1 MSLNGTAWTPIGPSP
16 ISENTTQDNG
26 LVTAIAINP
35 YNQNIVYIGTAGG
48 GVWRTRDAGAN
59 WSPLFDR
66 QVGIGIGEPG
76 GVAIDPN
83 NTDIVYAGTSQRVI
97 VGNNSAQGLFKS
109 QDAGS
114 SWIQLGSGFPVGN
127 TGNALSTFFGSNI
140 NVVIVDPTNS
150 NIIYC
155 AASNG
160 VFRSTDGGLNWAVG
174 ANTAGSDARSL
185 VLDLSS
191 PANARILY
199 AGISGRGVFQST
211 DDGRTWS
218 AILSGASPIV
228 SALFVG
234 PTTGFNKVIVAL
246 APPAAVPNSLGIQVI
261 YVTME
266 GTTSLPPP
274 AAPVDPLA
282 LFVSKDQGVTWTQA
296 ATGPALTAAVGGT
309 QGGYSFHMAI
319 DPASPGDGAND
330 IIYFGAVG
338 QAKSTNS
345 GASFTGLPSVSGLL
359 HPDTH
364 AWAFFPQPSAP
375 SIVYIGC
382 DGGIDRSTDGG
393 GTWNSVNAGGLQTSL
408 FYNIDLRPGA
418 TASVTVGA
426 LQDNELETTATP
438 VSSALG
444 WNGARGGG
452 GSGFADGWDVA
463 YDATNPSQVYC
474 SSGAWAVAPQTRVFR
489 STNDGLLFP
498 TDITPWT
505 TATDAGVYLAPVTTD
520 PTTGGIVY
528 VSGNQNLWQS
538 RDAANPTPTWR
549 IIGSFGGTGN
559 VDVAPSNGNNVVI
572 AVGTQVFVST
582 NALAATVGPPTGVTF
597 TNITPN
603 LPGRTVT
610 RARFD
615 PVDPTVI
622 YAVLGG
628 FSGAVAG
635 QSSGHVFRKTIG
647 ASAWTDISP
656 VVKSPIVGSPD
667 EKLDVP
673 FNALALDGT
682 DIPTTIYV
690 GTDLGVLRSMDVGKS
705 WSVLDDIHFPRVPV
719 ADLVLNPTA
728 GILVAATYGRGA
740 FKFTKPVVAA
750 IAVNLQDNLDFG
762 TICSGPQYLTL
773 TVYNVGGA
781 DLVITNVQR
790 LFGSSDFTVLAT
802 PATPVTVS
810 PGEEIE
816 FTVRFTPTAAG
827 VLEQAIIRVTSNDPT
842 APFVDVLA
850 QGEKGTGKVATV
862 IANNGS
868 FGNVCLGAFVDEPL
882 TINNSGVCPL
892 SISGIASSSA
902 EFLVPAV
909 ISFPLVVA
917 AGGSIQVPIR
927 FQPASFGSKAGVV
940 ITITSD
946 DPASP
951 ARVAVSGIAPAPRLA
966 LALADAGN
974 FGPCCIGSF
983 LDEPLLLSNS
993 GACTLSATA
1002 ISSSL
1007 ADFLVPEVLSFPL
1020 TIEAGNA
1027 LSVPIRFQ
1035 PASLGAKSA
1044 TITVTSNDPS
1054 GPHTVSVSGIA
1065 PPGKLAVTGS
1075 TVFGGVKCCRREQR
1089 RVSVCNVGECPLHVS
1104 RVRFRR
1110 RRRHFRLIN
1119 NPFPATLH
1127 PGSCLDVVIQYR
1139 ATERVPRSCELVIMS
1154 DDPDHPV
1161 RHLDLIAWTIWEC
1174 CEECRCECRKECC
1187 KDRRE
1192 ECCKRRSKMCREDE
1206 DEDEDRDEDEDEDE
1220 DEHKA

>member
-1 MSLNGTAWTPIGPSP
+1 MSLNGTVWAPIGPSP

-35 YNQNIVYIGTAGG
+35 NNQSVIYIGTAGG
-48 GVWRTRDAGAN
+48 GVWRTRDAGAT

-66 QVGIGIGEPG
+66 QLAIGIGEPG

-83 NTDIVYAGTSQRVI
+83 NTDIIYAGTSQRVI

-109 QDAGS
+109 QDAGN
-114 SWIQLGSGFPVGN
+114 SWLQLGAGFPAGN
-127 TGNALSTFFGSNI
+127 SGNALATFVGNNI
-140 NVVIVDPTNS
+140 NVVIVDPANS
-150 NIIYC
+150 NTLYC

-160 VFRSTDGGLNWAVG
+160 VFRSTNGGLNWTVG
-174 ANTAGSDARSL
+174 ANTAGGDARSL
-185 VLDLSS
+185 VYDPSS
-191 PANARILY
+191 PANARIFY
-199 AGISGRGVFQST
+199 AGISGRGAFISK
-211 DDGRTWS
+211 DGGQTWS

-282 LFVSKDQGVTWTQA
+282 LFVSKDQGVTWTK
-296 ATGPALTAAVGGT
+296 ATATSMPTGT
-309 QGGYSFHMAI
+309 QGGYSFHMAV

-330 IIYFGAVG
+330 IIYFGTVS
-338 QAKSTNS
+338 QAKSINA

-408 FYNIDLRPGA
+408 FYNIDLRPDA

-426 LQDNELETTATP
+426 LQDNELETTQG
-438 VSSALG
+438 VLVGLG
-444 WNGARGGG
+444 WNGATGGG
-452 GSGFADGWDVA
+452 GTGFADGWDVA
-463 YDATNPSQVYC
+463 YDATNAGQVYC
-474 SSGAWAVAPQTRVFR
+474 SSGAWSGSPPVPCTEVFR
-489 STNDGLLFP
+489 STNDGLTFP
-498 TDITPWT
+498 TNITPWT
-505 TATDAGVYLAPVTTD
+505 TATDTGCYLAPVTTD
-520 PTTGGIVY
+520 PSTGGIVY

-549 IIGSFGGTGN
+549 IIGSLGGTGN

-597 TNITPN
+597 TNITRN
-603 LPGRTVT
+603 LPGRSVT

-615 PVDPTVI
+615 PVDPTII

-628 FSGAVAG
+628 FSRAAAG
-635 QSSGHVFRKTIG
+635 QSSGHVFRTTIG

-673 FNALALDGT
+673 FNALALDGA

-690 GTDLGVLRSMDVGKS
+690 GTDLGVLRSMDVGQS

-719 ADLVLNPTA
+719 TDLVLNPTA

-740 FKFTKPVVAA
+740 FKFIKPLVAA

-762 TICSGPQYLTL
+762 TVCSGPDYLTL

-790 LFGSSDFTVLAT
+790 LFGSTDFTVLAT

-827 VLEQAIIRVTSNDPT
+827 VLEQAIIRITSNDPV

-850 QGEKGTGKVATV
+850 QGERG
-862 IANNGS
+862 
-868 FGNVCLGAFVDEPL
+868 
-882 TINNSGVCPL
+882 
-892 SISGIASSSA
+892 
-902 EFLVPAV
+902 
-909 ISFPLVVA
+909 
-917 AGGSIQVPIR
+917 Q
-927 FQPASFGSKAGVV
+927 
-940 ITITSD
+940 
-946 DPASP
+946 
-951 ARVAVSGIAPAPRLA
+951 ARLR
-966 LALADAGN
+966 
-974 FGPCCIGSF
+974 
-983 LDEPLLLSNS
+983 
-993 GACTLSATA
+993 
-1002 ISSSL
+1002 
-1007 ADFLVPEVLSFPL
+1007 
-1020 TIEAGNA
+1020 
-1027 LSVPIRFQ
+1027 Q
-1035 PASLGAKSA
+1035 
-1044 TITVTSNDPS
+1044 
-1054 GPHTVSVSGIA
+1054 
-1065 PPGKLAVTGS
+1065 
-1075 TVFGGVKCCRREQR
+1075 
-1089 RVSVCNVGECPLHVS
+1089 
-1104 RVRFRR
+1104 
-1110 RRRHFRLIN
+1110 
-1119 NPFPATLH
+1119 
-1127 PGSCLDVVIQYR
+1127 
-1139 ATERVPRSCELVIMS
+1139 
-1154 DDPDHPV
+1154 
-1161 RHLDLIAWTIWEC
+1161 
-1174 CEECRCECRKECC
+1174 
-1187 KDRRE
+1187 
-1192 ECCKRRSKMCREDE
+1192 
-1206 DEDEDRDEDEDEDE
+1206 
-1220 DEHKA
+1220 

>member
-1 MSLNGTAWTPIGPSP
+1 
-16 ISENTTQDNG
+16 
-26 LVTAIAINP
+26 
-35 YNQNIVYIGTAGG
+35 
-48 GVWRTRDAGAN
+48 
-59 WSPLFDR
+59 
-66 QVGIGIGEPG
+66 
-76 GVAIDPN
+76 
-83 NTDIVYAGTSQRVI
+83 
-97 VGNNSAQGLFKS
+97 
-109 QDAGS
+109 
-114 SWIQLGSGFPVGN
+114 
-127 TGNALSTFFGSNI
+127 
-140 NVVIVDPTNS
+140 
-150 NIIYC
+150 
-155 AASNG
+155 
-160 VFRSTDGGLNWAVG
+160 
-174 ANTAGSDARSL
+174 
-185 VLDLSS
+185 
-191 PANARILY
+191 
-199 AGISGRGVFQST
+199 
-211 DDGRTWS
+211 
-218 AILSGASPIV
+218 
-228 SALFVG
+228 
-234 PTTGFNKVIVAL
+234 
-246 APPAAVPNSLGIQVI
+246 VPNSLGIQVI

-282 LFVSKDQGVTWTQA
+282 LFVSKDQGKTWTQA
-296 ATGPALTAAVGGT
+296 ATGLALATAGVGGT

-319 DPASPGDGAND
+319 DPTSPGDGAND

-338 QAKSTNS
+338 QAISTNG
-345 GASFTGLPSVSGLL
+345 GASFTAPVTAP

-364 AWAFFPQPSAP
+364 AWAFVPQPSPTP
-375 SIVYIGC
+375 SIAYIGC
-382 DGGIDRSTDGG
+382 DGGIDRSVNGG
-393 GTWNSVNAGGLQTSL
+393 ANWSSVNAGGLQTSL
-408 FYNIDLRPGA
+408 FYNIDLRPDA

-426 LQDNELETTATP
+426 LQDNELETTQTGGP
-438 VSSALG
+438 PPG
-444 WNGARGGG
+444 WNGVVGGG
-452 GSGFADGWDVA
+452 GVGFRDGWDVA
-463 YDATNPSQVYC
+463 YDATPGRVYG
-474 SSGAWAVAPQTRVFR
+474 SNGFWSAAPNTRVFR
-489 STNDGLLFP
+489 STDDGQTYP
-498 TDITPWT
+498 TNITPWGT
-505 TATDAGVYLAPVTTD
+505 TTDTGNFLAPVTTD
-520 PTTGGIVY
+520 PSTPGIVY

-559 VDVAPSNGNNVVI
+559 VDVAPSNGNNVVV

-582 NALAATVGPPTGVTF
+582 NALAPTVGLPSGVAF
-597 TNITPN
+597 TNITRN
-603 LPGRTVT
+603 LPGRNVA

-628 FSGAVAG
+628 FSGAAAG
-635 QSSGHVFRKTIG
+635 QSSGHVFRTTIG

-656 VVKSPIVGSPD
+656 VVKSPILGSPD

-690 GTDLGVLRSMDVGKS
+690 GTDLGVLRSMDVGQS

-719 ADLVLNPTA
+719 TDLVLNPTA

-740 FKFTKPVVAA
+740 FKFTKPTVAA

-762 TICSGPQYLTL
+762 IVCSGPDYLTL

-790 LFGSSDFTVLAT
+790 LFGSTDFTVLAT

-816 FTVRFTPTAAG
+816 FTVRFTPSAAG
-827 VLEQAIIRVTSNDPT
+827 VLEQAIIRITSNDPA

-868 FGNVCLGAFVDEPL
+868 FGNVCLGAFADEPL
-882 TINNSGVCPL
+882 TIDNSGVCPL
-892 SISGIASSSA
+892 SISGIASSLPA

-909 ISFPLVVA
+909 VSFPLVVA

-927 FQPASFGSKAGVV
+927 FQPTSFGSKTGVI

-951 ARVAVSGIAPAPRLA
+951 ATVAVSGVAPAPRLA
-966 LALADAGN
+966 LAIADAGN
-974 FGPCCIGSF
+974 FGPCCVGSF

-993 GACTLSATA
+993 AACTLSVTA
-1002 ISSSL
+1002 ITSNL
-1007 ADFLVPEVLSFPL
+1007 AEFLVPEVLAFPL

-1044 TITVTSNDPS
+1044 TITVASNDPS
-1054 GPHTVSVSGIA
+1054 GPHTISVSGMA

-1089 RVSVCNVGECPLHVS
+1089 RVSVCNVGDCPLHVS
-1104 RVRFRR
+1104 RVHLRR
-1110 RRRHFRLIN
+1110 RRHHFRLIN

-1139 ATERVPRSCELVIMS
+1139 ATERVARSCELVIIS

-1161 RHLDLIAWTIWEC
+1161 RHLDVIAWTIWEC
-1174 CEECRCECRKECC
+1174 CDECRCECRKECC

-1192 ECCKRRSKMCREDE
+1192 ECCKRRGKECEDE
-1206 DEDEDRDEDEDEDE
+1206 DDEDVEDRDRDRDRDREED
-1220 DEHKA
+1220 